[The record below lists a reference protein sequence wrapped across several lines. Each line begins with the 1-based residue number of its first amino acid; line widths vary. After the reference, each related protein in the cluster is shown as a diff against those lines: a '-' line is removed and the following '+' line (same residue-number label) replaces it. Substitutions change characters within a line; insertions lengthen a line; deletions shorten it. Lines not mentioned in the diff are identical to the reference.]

1 MHLMIEILANCDWL
15 LSVLT
20 HDSIGQIRPLAG
32 KYLSGIINRLNIYD
46 FYYLWYLLLD
56 KIRWYDWEENVIWI
70 ALLSN
75 CYCLHW
81 YSVLIKL
88 FALPWNISVWK
99 RISTMPFSLPEFLNL
114 LLEVISN
121 FSLRLFLCNLCGWSL
136 SRRSSC
142 F

>member
-20 HDSIGQIRPLAG
+20 HDSIGQTRPLAG

-56 KIRWYDWEENVIWI
+56 KIRWYDWEENVTWI

-114 LLEVISN
+114 LLEVVSH

>member
-114 LLEVISN
+114 LLEVVSH